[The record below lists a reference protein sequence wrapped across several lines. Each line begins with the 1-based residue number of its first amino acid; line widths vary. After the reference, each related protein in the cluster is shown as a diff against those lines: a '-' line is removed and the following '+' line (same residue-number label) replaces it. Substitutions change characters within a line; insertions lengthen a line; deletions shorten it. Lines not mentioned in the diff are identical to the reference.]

1 MRLDS
6 HPQLGRPIVAWTN
19 PGWYTPDTAPLL
31 GLSVASIEKL
41 EYPLT
46 KRQQHAYD
54 RAYGSALKKAGGVA
68 RLAHE
73 LSVLS
78 DTYITHQAIRNWRK
92 TRRIPPQWALVME
105 DYHEA
110 ANFFDLVPWLRD
122 RADQEL
128 SA

>member
-1 MRLDS
+1 M
-6 HPQLGRPIVAWTN
+6 
-19 PGWYTPDTAPLL
+19 
-31 GLSVASIEKL
+31 ASIEKL

-46 KRQQHAYD
+46 KRQQQSYD
-54 RAYGSALKKAGGVA
+54 RAYGAALKKAGGVA

-73 LSVLS
+73 LSILS
-78 DTYITHQAIRNWRK
+78 GKYITHQAIRNWRK

-122 RADQEL
+122 RALEEV
-128 SA
+128 AA